1 MKNCTRKDHLPWI
14 IGLAF
19 AARSSWP
26 LFRNLKLFL
35 DEMFQRNALKA
46 IFLGNF
52 VAFFIVSLKYL
63 AKFWS
68 ISFTKHKPIYF
79 WRVWPSISCSLFNIK
94 HPTQTFSYFIIFIY
108 FRPQEIFNWLL
119 LVDDRDYDVWD
130 QPRIS
135 WHIKYQ
141 RPPPIHQADNPGLD
155 YNPDG
160 IPRSPL
166 HSGIHWVYVITLS

>member
-35 DEMFQRNALKA
+35 DEMFQGNALKA
-46 IFLGNF
+46 IFLECRNF
-52 VAFFIVSLKYL
+52 VAFFMVLSLKYL

-94 HPTQTFSYFIIFIY
+94 HPTQTFSYFIYFHIFQTSRN
-108 FRPQEIFNWLL
+108 FQLATFGWWSWLWYVGSTSNQL
-119 LVDDRDYDVWD
+119 AYKVSTTRKN
-130 QPRIS
+130 S
-135 WHIKYQ
+135 WKWPGIVKYSWKWQ
-141 RPPPIHQADNPGLD
+141 FKKNCE
-155 YNPDG
+155 NTM
-160 IPRSPL
+160 
-166 HSGIHWVYVITLS
+166 VY

>member
-46 IFLGNF
+46 IFLECKNF
-52 VAFFIVSLKYL
+52 VAFFMVLSLKYL
-63 AKFWS
+63 AMFWS

-79 WRVWPSISCSLFNIK
+79 WRVSQDIGKKLLFS
-94 HPTQTFSYFIIFIY
+94 HTFSLLNTVNKQLILNLAPWRKKMCIY
-108 FRPQEIFNWLL
+108 WCGNTAKGF
-119 LVDDRDYDVWD
+119 
-130 QPRIS
+130 S
-135 WHIKYQ
+135 
-141 RPPPIHQADNPGLD
+141 
-155 YNPDG
+155 
-160 IPRSPL
+160 
-166 HSGIHWVYVITLS
+166 HSETHHEA